1 MAVARGSVTTRVLVA
16 VGDTE
21 PVELATLTTRL
32 RPSRRGHG
40 VVLNLRRG
48 LVLGFLR
55 LAWAAAT
62 KRAR

>member
-1 MAVARGSVTTRVLVA
+1 MAVVRGSVTTRVLVA

-32 RPSRRGHG
+32 RPSRRGPG
-40 VVLNLRRG
+40 VVLYLRRG
-48 LVLGFLR
+48 LALGFLR

-62 KRAR
+62 K

>member
-1 MAVARGSVTTRVLVA
+1 MAVVRGSLTTRVLVA

-32 RPSRRGHG
+32 RPSRRDPG

-48 LVLGFLR
+48 LALGFLR

-62 KRAR
+62 TRAH